1 VRKGEATRQQ
11 IVDTAL
17 QRASELGL
25 EGVTLGRLAEE
36 LQISKSGLFAHFKSK
51 EALQIAVLEE
61 AIERFTERVVRPMLV
76 KPRGA
81 PRVRELFER
90 WIAWF
95 QGESDQ
101 PEEEI
106 LGCPF
111 LSLSSEYDD
120 RPGAVRDALVRCQ
133 KDWIATVAKAATLAV
148 REGHF
153 RADLDPE
160 QFAFEFKGI
169 GMALQHA
176 AKLVADPSA
185 ERRARAAFARLLAD
199 ASAPL
204 Q

>member
-1 VRKGEATRQQ
+1 MGKGETTRQQ

-25 EGVTLGRLAEE
+25 EGVTLGRLADE

-51 EALQIAVLEE
+51 EALQLAVLEE
-61 AIERFTERVVRPMLV
+61 AIERFKERVVRPIV
-76 KPRGA
+76 RQPRGA

-90 WIAWF
+90 WVAWF
-95 QGESDQ
+95 RGESGGI
-101 PEEEI
+101 ENEL

-133 KDWIATVAKAATLAV
+133 KEWIAAISRAASLAV
-148 REGHF
+148 EEGHF

-176 AKLVADPSA
+176 AKLVADPTA
-185 ERRARAAFARLLAD
+185 GRRARSAFDRLLAD
-199 ASAPL
+199 ASAL
-204 Q
+204 VH

>member
-61 AIERFTERVVRPMLV
+61 AIERFTERVVRPILV

-133 KDWIATVAKAATLAV
+133 KDWIATVAKAAALAV

-176 AKLVADPSA
+176 AKLVADPAA

>member
-1 VRKGEATRQQ
+1 MGKGETTRQQ

-25 EGVTLGRLAEE
+25 EGVTLGRLADE

-51 EALQIAVLEE
+51 EALQLAVLEE
-61 AIERFTERVVRPMLV
+61 AIERFKERVVRPIV
-76 KPRGA
+76 RQPRGA

-90 WIAWF
+90 WVAWF
-95 QGESDQ
+95 RGESGGI
-101 PEEEI
+101 ENEL

-133 KDWIATVAKAATLAV
+133 KEWIAAISRAASLAV
-148 REGHF
+148 EEGHF
-153 RADLDPE
+153 RTDLDPE

-169 GMALQHA
+169 GMALQHS
-176 AKLVADPSA
+176 AKLVADPTA
-185 ERRARAAFARLLAD
+185 VRRARSAFDRLLAD
-199 ASAPL
+199 ASASVH
-204 Q
+204 

>member
-1 VRKGEATRQQ
+1 MRKGEATRQQ

-25 EGVTLGRLAEE
+25 EGVTLGRLADE
-36 LQISKSGLFAHFKSK
+36 LQISKSGLFAHFRSK
-51 EALQIAVLEE
+51 EALQLAVLDE
-61 AIERFTERVVRPMLV
+61 AIERFTERVVRPILA

-90 WIAWF
+90 WIGWF
-95 QGESDQ
+95 QGECAG
-101 PEEEI
+101 EEEV

-111 LSLSSEYDD
+111 LSLSAEYDD
-120 RPGAVRDALVRCQ
+120 RPGAVRDALVRSQ
-133 KDWIATVAKAATLAV
+133 KDWIATVAKAAALAI

-160 QFAFEFKGI
+160 QFAFEFKAI

-199 ASAPL
+199 ANAPL